1 MGQENTGAEDITANL
16 DAAINEETTEESPTS
31 ETGTGGESTEATEAS
46 SPESK
51 GKTIPYTRFKEVNDA
66 KNELRD
72 ELAALQ
78 EKFEEQSTSVTQMT
92 QMLNEAKENSDL
104 LKEIQALQT
113 DPNMLPHLEAID
125 KKLRGVE
132 EVLEQTDGEGK
143 DNTRAELNKLLQS
156 QRDQL
161 EQQQADL
168 QSDILVQKADIIA
181 EKWLEALPEEYTEQ
195 DKEIISTLWA
205 QSVDWDKVSAS
216 PDSLSDHLKETFQS
230 SIDKFGV
237 PRGGLIDPND
247 PDSYEIETQ
256 QPETPSPE
264 EELLEAIGK
273 KNYGGFKE
281 VDQGGRK
288 SVQAEVS
295 DDEFAA
301 DMAKAI
307 RVGRT

>member
-161 EQQQADL
+161 EQQQADR
-168 QSDILVQKADIIA
+168 S
-181 EKWLEALPEEYTEQ
+181 
-195 DKEIISTLWA
+195 
-205 QSVDWDKVSAS
+205 
-216 PDSLSDHLKETFQS
+216 
-230 SIDKFGV
+230 
-237 PRGGLIDPND
+237 
-247 PDSYEIETQ
+247 
-256 QPETPSPE
+256 
-264 EELLEAIGK
+264 
-273 KNYGGFKE
+273 
-281 VDQGGRK
+281 
-288 SVQAEVS
+288 
-295 DDEFAA
+295 
-301 DMAKAI
+301 
-307 RVGRT
+307 